1 MTAKLP
7 EPVENYIYNTTCLY
21 KNQNQI
27 DLDVDA
33 ICEELYKTAG
43 DREAFDSIIEKLES
57 NVMSSDT
64 ERKPKNIEYPQQKQV
79 FEQYNTNF
87 TFKTTLPEG
96 ELMHEPI
103 FQTNVLH
110 KKYTDTN
117 ANSKYYYPTS
127 DISILGEQNAF
138 KTQWTNRANK
148 IILDSQTN
156 RNNRFIR
163 NQVPC
168 GNTLSHFNTNPTQEL
183 PGFGY
188 QTIKM
193 GEIPPTNAI
202 STIRGYD
209 GKL

>member
-1 MTAKLP
+1 MSIKLP
-7 EPVENYIYNTTCLY
+7 EPVENYIYNNTCLY

-33 ICEELYKTAG
+33 ICEELYKCAG
-43 DREAFDSIIEKLES
+43 DREAFDSIMDKLEA
-57 NVMSSDT
+57 NVMSSDV
-64 ERKPKNIEYPQQKQV
+64 ERKPKNAEHAQQKQI

-87 TFKTTLPEG
+87 SFRTTLPEG
-96 ELMHEPI
+96 ELMQEPI

-156 RNNRFIR
+156 RNNRFMR
-163 NQVPC
+163 NQVPSM
-168 GNTLSHFNTNPTQEL
+168 NTMSNFNSNPTQEI

-188 QTIKM
+188 QTVKM
-193 GEIPPTNAI
+193 GETLPANAI
-202 STIRGYD
+202 SSIRTFD
-209 GKL
+209 K